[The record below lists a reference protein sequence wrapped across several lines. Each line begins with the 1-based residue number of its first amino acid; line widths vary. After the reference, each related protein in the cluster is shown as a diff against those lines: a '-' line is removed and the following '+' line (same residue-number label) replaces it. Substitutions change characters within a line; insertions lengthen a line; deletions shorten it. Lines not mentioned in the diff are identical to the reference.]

1 MAAVWNYGSI
11 NIDHVYQLTHLVKPG
26 ETINSQAYQQ
36 LLGGKGAN
44 QSVALAKAGARV
56 QHLGYIGQQDAW
68 VKEALIGYGVD
79 CKAVEL
85 VDEPSG
91 HAIIQ
96 VDEQGENAIIVFA
109 GANRSQ
115 PIERT
120 LDKMTPQKGDW
131 FVTQNET
138 NEVRQALQHAKA
150 CGMNTALN
158 PSPFE
163 LEFVL
168 DTLPLVDLLVVN
180 EGEFHELLPGVA
192 IESLDDASLGALQS
206 VITSEWPDKS
216 VVITMGSM
224 GAVWISEDHA
234 FWAAAPKVDVV
245 DTTGAGDTFLG
256 YLLAGISQGQSIKAS
271 MQQAVA
277 ASALSV
283 QVVGAAQ
290 SIPDQ
295 NQVAH
300 YLASLPA

>member
-26 ETINSQAYQQ
+26 ETINSQSYQQ

-79 CKAVEL
+79 CKAVDL

-180 EGEFHELLPGVA
+180 EGEFHELLPDVA

-224 GAVWISEDHA
+224 GAVWISKDHV

-256 YLLAGISQGQSIKAS
+256 YLLAGISQGQSINAS
-271 MQQAVA
+271 VQQAVA

>member
-11 NIDHVYQLTHLVKPG
+11 NIDHVYQLDHLVKPG
-26 ETINSQAYQQ
+26 ETINSQSYQQ

-79 CKAVEL
+79 CKAVDL

-138 NEVRQALQHAKA
+138 NEVRQALQHAKVS
-150 CGMNTALN
+150 GMCTALN

-224 GAVWISEDHA
+224 GAVWISKDHA
-234 FWAAAPKVDVV
+234 FWTAAPKVDVV

-256 YLLAGISQGQSIKAS
+256 YLLAGISQGQSINAS
-271 MQQAVA
+271 VQQAVV

>member
-26 ETINSQAYQQ
+26 ETINSQSYQQ

-44 QSVALAKAGARV
+44 QSVALAKAGGRV
-56 QHLGYIGQQDAW
+56 QHLGYIGRQDAW

-79 CKAVEL
+79 CKAVDL

-150 CGMNTALN
+150 SGMSTALN

-206 VITSEWPDKS
+206 VITSEWPDKT

-224 GAVWISEDHA
+224 GAVWISKDHA

-256 YLLAGISQGQSIKAS
+256 YLLAGISQGQSIEAS

-295 NQVAH
+295 NQVAD

>member
-26 ETINSQAYQQ
+26 ETINSQAYQP

-79 CKAVEL
+79 CKAVDL

-138 NEVRQALQHAKA
+138 SEVGQALQHAKA
-150 CGMNTALN
+150 SGMRTALN

-180 EGEFHELLPGVA
+180 EGEFRELLPDVA

-224 GAVWISEDHA
+224 GAVWISKDHA
-234 FWAAAPKVDVV
+234 FWTAAPKVDVV

-256 YLLAGISQGQSIKAS
+256 YLLAGISQGRSINAS
-271 MQQAVA
+271 VQQAVA

-295 NQVAH
+295 KQVAD